1 MRRSPTLLT
10 QPISVFP
17 TVSRHIFISTKIRK
31 WLGICN
37 KRERNEDNAEDISGI
52 GRFCASPIARSDG
65 YDVFVP
71 IAKYIGQ
78 GDATS
83 FPLGS
88 RTILRS
94 PSCPRPTIPARI
106 QAKQILKSFFSNYTP
121 RSEISHTASRS
132 NSKYALGYLTAGG
145 EVFMVTIFV
154 SNSKNEFKIQQL
166 KIDRIR

>member
-1 MRRSPTLLT
+1 MKTMLKIFLASVALL
-10 QPISVFP
+10 
-17 TVSRHIFISTKIRK
+17 
-31 WLGICN
+31 
-37 KRERNEDNAEDISGI
+37 
-52 GRFCASPIARSDG
+52 CASQIARSDG

-78 GDATS
+78 GDADKLSAWFADNLEISIMSTS
-83 FPLGS
+83 NDS
-88 RTILRS
+88 S
-94 PSCPRPTIPARI
+94 KN

-121 RSEISHTASRS
+121 RSFEISHTASRS
-132 NSKYALGYLTAGG
+132 NSKYALGYLNAGG

>member
-1 MRRSPTLLT
+1 MKTMLKIFLASVALL
-10 QPISVFP
+10 
-17 TVSRHIFISTKIRK
+17 
-31 WLGICN
+31 
-37 KRERNEDNAEDISGI
+37 
-52 GRFCASPIARSDG
+52 CASPIARSDG

-78 GDATS
+78 GDADKLSAWFADNLEISIMSTTNDS
-83 FPLGS
+83 S
-88 RTILRS
+88 KN
-94 PSCPRPTIPARI
+94 

-121 RSEISHTASRS
+121 RSFEISHTASRS